1 MKKIVW
7 KKRDAW
13 VAAAVLALMVA
24 CGLLSIPA
32 LLPEDRLDGI
42 GGPAEDLLPEVE
54 SEADALLASASSASS
69 QSVDDGLVE
78 LTIGRDQSF
87 YEALRSIGVPH
98 GEIMSLVRACKPYRN
113 LKRVRRGDLFH
124 LQLDEDNGVRSL
136 RFDLDLESYLSF
148 VRDDDGYAVREGT
161 HAVERRLC
169 TVSGS
174 IETSLYASLK
184 SAGARLSLASKMNDI
199 LGWEIDF
206 HSDLRRGD
214 TFRIFYE
221 EIWKDEEFVRTGP
234 IQALEYVNRDRAYQ
248 GFRFIDDERGPGYY
262 DAEGSSLQKQ
272 LLRAPLEYS
281 RISSG
286 FSWRRFHPILKRYM
300 PHLGI
305 DYAAPV
311 GTPVRAAGAGRVVK
325 IGNRKDNGRYIRIEH
340 DNRAYESYYLHLSR
354 FARGISKGSS
364 VRQGQVIGYVGATG
378 YATGPHLDYRVKK
391 DGVFVD
397 PRKLDLPS
405 SDPVSKTSMAAFN
418 IMVGIYR
425 QTLTALVPS
434 APTHRLALAQAGTP
448 VSPQPPVVRAGPPL

>member
-1 MKKIVW
+1 MR
-7 KKRDAW
+7 KKRDAL
-13 VAAAVLALMVA
+13 VAVAVLALMVA
-24 CGLLSIPA
+24 CALLSIPA
-32 LLPEDRLDGI
+32 LWTDDPTDGI
-42 GGPAEDLLPEVE
+42 GGPAEDLIPVVK
-54 SEADALLASASSASS
+54 SGADALLGSVALASP
-69 QSVDDGLVE
+69 QPMDDGLIE
-78 LTIGRDQSF
+78 LTIGRDQTF

-98 GEIMSLVRACKPYRN
+98 DEIMSLVRACKPYRN

-124 LQLDEDNGVRSL
+124 FQLDEDNSVRSL

-148 VRDDDGYAVREGT
+148 VRDGDGYAVHEGT
-161 HAVERRLC
+161 HAVERRSC

-184 SAGARLSLASKMNDI
+184 SVGARLSLAPKMNDI

-214 TFRIFYE
+214 TFRILYE

-262 DAEGSSLQKQ
+262 DAEGNSLQKQ

-300 PHLGI
+300 PHFGI

-325 IGNRKDNGRYIRIEH
+325 VGSRKDNGRYLRIEH

-354 FARGISKGSS
+354 FARGIREGA
-364 VRQGQVIGYVGATG
+364 VIRQGQIIGYVGATG

-391 DGVFVD
+391 GGVFVD

-405 SDPVSKTSMAAFN
+405 SDPVPKTSMSAFKTL
-418 IMVGIYR
+418 VGICR
-425 QTLTALVPS
+425 QTFTALAPS
-434 APTHRLALAQAGTP
+434 ATPHRVALAQAGTP
-448 VSPQPPVVRAGPPL
+448 TTPELPVVRAGPPL